1 MWVRT
6 QSSKLGLRNP
16 RVKAPTQMQPTG
28 KKKTRKMTLL
38 HQGDLDNPLGMR
50 KEPRV
55 TSVQEG
61 FAESRATSIPSI
73 EA

>member
-6 QSSKLGLRNP
+6 QSSKQGLRNP

-28 KKKTRKMTLL
+28 KKTRKTTLL
-38 HQGDLDNPLGMR
+38 HQRDLDNPLGMR
-50 KEPRV
+50 KKARV

-61 FAESRATSIPSI
+61 FAESRATSVPSI